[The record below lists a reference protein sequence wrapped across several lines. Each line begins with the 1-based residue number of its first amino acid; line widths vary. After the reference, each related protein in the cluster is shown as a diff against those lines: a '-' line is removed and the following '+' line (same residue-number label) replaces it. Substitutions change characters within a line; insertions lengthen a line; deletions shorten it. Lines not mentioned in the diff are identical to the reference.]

1 MKKENLINKITSENF
16 FKVNRAKNMSM
27 NCNLFSNVFKYKL
40 PKIEE
45 ETNFVYKE
53 YLPKNIF

>member
-1 MKKENLINKITSENF
+1 
-16 FKVNRAKNMSM
+16 MSM
-27 NCNLFSNVFKYKL
+27 NFNLFSNVFKYKL